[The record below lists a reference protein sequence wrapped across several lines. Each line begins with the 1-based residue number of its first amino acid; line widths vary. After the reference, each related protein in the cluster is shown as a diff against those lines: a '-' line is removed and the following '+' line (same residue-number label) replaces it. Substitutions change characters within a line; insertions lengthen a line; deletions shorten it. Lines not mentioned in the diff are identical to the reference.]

1 MFRFKSFALISK
13 VLFEINSFARVEK
26 TNSCSNT
33 SKNAARLYFYKEQFL
48 SYSFSGVGLS
58 AFPSVPPPFFE
69 VGKWCKGKCYFLNHQ
84 IFSKDFSEFFQ
95 NLFSHRFRRSVSFEA
110 GAKVSQIS
118 ESPKDFGTFFSKFL
132 RTVFFRPGAVFF
144 SRSGCK
150 DKGFSG

>member
-48 SYSFSGVGLS
+48 SYSRVGLS

-69 VGKWCKGKCYFLNHQ
+69 VGKWCKGKCYFSNHQ

-95 NLFSHRFRRSVSFEA
+95 NLFSHRFRRPVLFEA

-118 ESPKDFGTFFSKFL
+118 ESPKDFGTFFKISQNRFL
-132 RTVFFRPGAVFF
+132 SP
-144 SRSGCK
+144 RSGVFLSK
-150 DKGFSG
+150 RVQR

>member
-33 SKNAARLYFYKEQFL
+33 QRTLLVYISIKNNFFL
-48 SYSFSGVGLS
+48 ILGVGLS

-95 NLFSHRFRRSVSFEA
+95 NLFFASL
-110 GAKVSQIS
+110 Q
-118 ESPKDFGTFFSKFL
+118 TFCL
-132 RTVFFRPGAVFF
+132 I
-144 SRSGCK
+144 RSGCK
-150 DKGFSG
+150 GKSNFRISKRFWNFFFKISQNRFLSPRSGVFFSKRVQR